1 MSKQSEEQKKKWGI
15 TGVAIPAGLFI
26 GMGVGF
32 IIDNITAGLFIGLGG
47 GFLVMLIGMLIL
59 QFKR

>member
-1 MSKQSEEQKKKWGI
+1 MSTQSEQPKKRTGV

-32 IIDNITAGLFIGLGG
+32 LIDDVTAGTLLGLGG
-47 GFLVMLIGMLIL
+47 GFLGMIVLRVIVGEW
-59 QFKR
+59 